1 VNIDASGKVVS
12 AKAVDAVTPEQK
24 LLAAPAAQSALL
36 WRFEP
41 ARRNGEAV
49 PSDSVLSFQFDG
61 R

>member
-24 LLAAPAAQSALL
+24 LLAAPAVQSALL

-49 PSDSVLSFQFDG
+49 PSDSVLRFQFDG